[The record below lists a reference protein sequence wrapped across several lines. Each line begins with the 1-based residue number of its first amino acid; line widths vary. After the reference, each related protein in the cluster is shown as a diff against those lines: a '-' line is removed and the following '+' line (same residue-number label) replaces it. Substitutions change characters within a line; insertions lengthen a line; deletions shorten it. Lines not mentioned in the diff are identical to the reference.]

1 MYSIENQLSG
11 YGNSKSH
18 SEAIETAL
26 FTKYLSSF
34 TLGDDS
40 QLRSESKC
48 DVIYSREI
56 LGVHDPIDML
66 GIMNCQI
73 SIGCP
78 GLALT
83 TANPIRKH
91 ISTLQIYSVSTPI
104 NLNACRHGYEGVFKQ
119 ALFQPDFINKNL
131 VQFYI

>member
-56 LGVHDPIDML
+56 LGVHDPID
-66 GIMNCQI
+66 
-73 SIGCP
+73 SE
-78 GLALT
+78 
-83 TANPIRKH
+83 
-91 ISTLQIYSVSTPI
+91 ISTKRPRAEGPRASIISES
-104 NLNACRHGYEGVFKQ
+104 AMHG
-119 ALFQPDFINKNL
+119 
-131 VQFYI
+131 

>member
-26 FTKYLSSF
+26 FTKYLSPF

-56 LGVHDPIDML
+56 LSVHDPID
-66 GIMNCQI
+66 
-73 SIGCP
+73 S
-78 GLALT
+78 A
-83 TANPIRKH
+83 RKH

-131 VQFYI
+131 VRFYI